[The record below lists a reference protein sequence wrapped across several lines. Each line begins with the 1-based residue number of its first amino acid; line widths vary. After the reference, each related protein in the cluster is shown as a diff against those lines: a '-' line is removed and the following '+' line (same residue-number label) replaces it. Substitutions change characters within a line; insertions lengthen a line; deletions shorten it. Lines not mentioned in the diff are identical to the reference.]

1 MRRLH
6 ALLSLGLLCLCA
18 CGGGGG
24 GGGFTDDGSTPGT
37 GPNVVAPRF
46 GHVFLAV
53 LENTD
58 RAAVIG
64 NPAAPYI
71 NSLARTYGEAL
82 HYYGDTHPSIG
93 NYFMLAT
100 GQVITNASGFS
111 GTVTEDNL
119 VRQLVAAGRSW
130 RSYADALPSPGFL
143 DIGVFGTYASR
154 HNPVVY
160 LSDVRSS
167 PAQAQNVVPFT
178 QLALDLAADAL
189 PQFGLIVPDLCHDAH
204 DCPLKTADDWLSANV
219 APLIA
224 HPRFQQDGLLIV
236 MFDEA
241 STADARHGGGR
252 VAWIAVSPRLSRRGY
267 RSNTLY
273 QHSSTLRLVCRS
285 LGLPG
290 LPGASADA
298 ADMGEFFEPG
308 SP

>member
-6 ALLSLGLLCLCA
+6 ALLTLGLLCLCA

-24 GGGFTDDGSTPGT
+24 GGGGFPDDGSTPGT
-37 GPNVVAPRF
+37 GPNVAAPRF

-58 RAAVIG
+58 RSAVIG

-93 NYFMLAT
+93 NYFMLTT
-100 GQVITNASGFS
+100 GQVITNSSSFS
-111 GTVTEDNL
+111 GTVTDDNL

-130 RSYADALPSPGFL
+130 KSYADALPSQGFL

-178 QLALDLAADAL
+178 QLALDRAADAL
-189 PQFGLIVPDLCHDAH
+189 PQFGLIVPDLCNDAH
-204 DCPLKTADDWLSANV
+204 DCPLSTADAWLQTHI

-224 HPRFQQDGLLIV
+224 DPAFQQDGLLILT
-236 MFDEA
+236 FDEA
-241 STADARHGGGR
+241 SDADPRYGGGR
-252 VAWIAVSPRLSRRGY
+252 IVWIAVSPSLSRRGY
-267 RSNTLY
+267 QSARLY
-273 QHSSTLRLVCRS
+273 QHASTLRLICQA
-285 LGLPG
+285 LGITTY
-290 LPGASADA
+290 PGAA
-298 ADMGEFFEPG
+298 ATAPDMGEFFTTP
-308 SP
+308 